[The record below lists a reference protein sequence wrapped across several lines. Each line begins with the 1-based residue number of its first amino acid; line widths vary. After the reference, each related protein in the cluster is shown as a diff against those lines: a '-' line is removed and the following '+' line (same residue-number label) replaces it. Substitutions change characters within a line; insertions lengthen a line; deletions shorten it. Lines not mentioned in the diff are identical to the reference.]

1 MTNEQKLREA
11 LQDIVDAYDARS
23 ELYTSD
29 AECAQVLAAK
39 AGKALRGALQAER
52 EKFTND
58 LVDSWV
64 RSGDAT
70 IAQTSDE
77 GTPLTDAFWDVTR
90 YKGRVSYRAVSAN
103 EAIEFCFQLETRLNA
118 AEKQLGEC
126 TGGYKTLERTL
137 HAKERE
143 LAMIEGTP
151 TKWTAEV
158 ETLLNQ
164 ARDIIESTWASYP
177 SRSAADHV
185 RTVMAGL
192 LENYEGVCHDI
203 DLQNNQLGEMQAAL
217 HAKERELADRD
228 NDWILAMAAALG
240 TDSGYSVLIV
250 PTPEAFRAFFA
261 TLPSVSAPQEGKAH
275 LMHPAWRS
283 GKDEDSAPPPATPR
297 GDGGEAEAFERT
309 IVAPLRGRYNE
320 KQRTADF
327 AMFSL
332 GYHAATQSGKKEDA
346 CTWTDGGC
354 GAWNTSCG
362 IVFGEDSDADPVR
375 ECMRFCF
382 NCGKPTK
389 FVGGEEYTNYVTLPS
404 PPASKGE

>member
-126 TGGYKTLERTL
+126 TGGYKTLERT
-137 HAKERE
+137 
-143 LAMIEGTP
+143 
-151 TKWTAEV
+151 
-158 ETLLNQ
+158 
-164 ARDIIESTWASYP
+164 
-177 SRSAADHV
+177 
-185 RTVMAGL
+185 
-192 LENYEGVCHDI
+192 
-203 DLQNNQLGEMQAAL
+203 L